1 MRHFATIIL
10 IIGCW
15 IQSVAQPVCHVQR
28 YDNSTNTEQW
38 HVTQIL
44 QDAQG
49 MIWMSTWNGLSRFD
63 GRYFRCFK
71 SQPGDGC
78 DMPTDRIRDIWLDGD
93 GNIGCMVDEQA
104 FTFNVRSC
112 RFMRSNTAKRG
123 RANSVFMG
131 NGKVFKHTD
140 DNGTRWMLDNNGRL
154 QYVDNVSGKTVDYP
168 LGASFQ
174 GIRFCMVDRQRN
186 LWVVDKYCIYK
197 LCFDNRPA
205 KRLQQEKATQVRC
218 MKVDSKRR
226 CWVTTRDDATVRL
239 LDSNGRPM
247 GYLGRDGALHDDY
260 TVFGSPIY
268 CVTESRDGT
277 IYFGSKPDG
286 LFQLRER
293 TAGRGFD
300 IRAIGGLNCNN
311 VYDIKEDRQG
321 RLWVATLGGGINCV
335 ANPRADKPI
344 VAHRGNALK
353 LYPRT
358 TCGKV
363 RFLHITNNDLLL
375 AATTEGLLVASI
387 SANDSHLPS
396 MSFKRHVREAK
407 RYSSLSCSATMDIA
421 EDNRHRLF
429 VSTESG
435 GVDMLTSENLLA
447 DSLTFKH
454 FNHNNGMPTDVTL
467 STTSVGNRLLV
478 VCNNQ
483 IVLLN
488 ADNGQCEAFDSHF
501 FRSPVFFS
509 DARPTAMPNGQWLFG
524 LQDGAFAISYKDL
537 RKRNSVPPLAVTA
550 VAVQNQQ
557 PSKAVGLID
566 SLVLGSD
573 ERSVTV
579 YFAALDYRDANAISY
594 AFRLLGNDNDAQWN
608 DVGRNA
614 SVTLLDLAPGTYR
627 LQLRSTNADGV
638 WVDNSRT
645 LTIVVTPKWY
655 ETTWAMALFAALAVV
670 LAATVVYTFFYIRR
684 IKQQRRETLDAYL
697 ALLSKEEERHDVEDR
712 PQVSAED
719 DMMMK
724 RVTAFVEQHIADAD
738 INIGDIAAAAATS
751 RSGLQRRMR
760 QLMGITPLEFLREAR
775 IKRACTLLTQ
785 TEGNVSEVAFRC
797 GFSDPKYF
805 SRCFKASVGCSPTEY
820 KERSGQ

>member
-1 MRHFATIIL
+1 MITL
-10 IIGCW
+10 VCW
-15 IQSVAQPVCHVQR
+15 LHSAAQPVCHVER

-49 MIWMSTWNGLSRFD
+49 MIWMATWNGLSRFD

-78 DMPTDRIRDIWLDGD
+78 DMPTDRIRDIWLDAN
-93 GNIGCMVDEQA
+93 GNIGCMVDEQT
-104 FTFNVRSC
+104 FTFDVRTC
-112 RFMRSNTAKRG
+112 RFKRSDTAQRG

-131 NGKVFKHTD
+131 KGKAFALTD
-140 DNGTRWMLDNNGRL
+140 DNGTRWTLDTNGQLRYL
-154 QYVDNVSGKTVDYP
+154 DGSSGAYVDYP
-168 LGASFQ
+168 LDISFR
-174 GIRFCMVDRQRN
+174 GIRFCMADRQHN
-186 LWVVDKYCIYK
+186 LWIVDKYCIYK
-197 LCFDNRPA
+197 LCFDKCPA
-205 KRLQQEKATQVRC
+205 KRLEQQKPSQVRC
-218 MKVDSKRR
+218 MTVDSKRR

-239 LDSNGRPM
+239 LDENGQLT
-247 GYLGRDGALHDDY
+247 GYLGPDGALHNDY

-277 IYFGSKPDG
+277 IYLGSKPDG

-293 TAGRGFD
+293 AQGKGFD
-300 IRAIGGLNCNN
+300 IRVVGGLNCNN

-335 ANPRADKPI
+335 TNPRADKPT
-344 VAHRGNALK
+344 VAHRDNVLR
-353 LYPRT
+353 LYPHKV
-358 TCGKV
+358 CGKV
-363 RFLHITNNDLLL
+363 RFVHITDDGLLL
-375 AATTEGLLVASI
+375 AATTEGLLVASL
-387 SANDSHLPS
+387 ATDNSHLSS
-396 MSFKRHVREAK
+396 MSFKRHVREPK
-407 RYSSLSCSATMDIA
+407 RYAGLSCSATMDIA

-435 GVDMLTSENLLA
+435 GVDMITSENLLA
-447 DSLTFKH
+447 DRLTFKH
-454 FNHNNGMPTDVTL
+454 FNQSNGMPTDVTL
-467 STTSVGNRLLV
+467 SATAIGNNLLV

-488 ADNGQCEAFDSHF
+488 PDNGQCEAFDSHF

-509 DARPTAMPNGQWLFG
+509 DARPTLLPNQQWVFG
-524 LQDGAFAISYKDL
+524 LQDGAFTIGRDDL
-537 RKRNSVPPLAVTA
+537 RKRNFVPPLAITA
-550 VAVQNQQ
+550 IAVQNQQ
-557 PSKAVGLID
+557 PSKAVGQID
-566 SLVLGSD
+566 SLVLSAN
-573 ERSVTV
+573 ERSATV
-579 YFAALDYRDANAISY
+579 YFAALDYRDANAIDY
-594 AFRLLGNDNDAQWN
+594 AFRLLGRDNDAQWN
-608 DVGRNA
+608 NVGRNA
-614 SVTLLDLAPGTYR
+614 SVTLLDLAPGTYH

-638 WVDNSRT
+638 WVDNCRT

-655 ETTWAMALFAALAVV
+655 ETTWATALFVALAVMF
-670 LAATVVYTFFYIRR
+670 AAMVVYTCLYIRR
-684 IKQQRRETLDAYL
+684 IKRQRRETLDAYL
-697 ALLSKEEERHDVEDR
+697 ALLNKEERQDSVEER

-738 INIGDIAAAAATS
+738 ISIGDIAAAAATS

-760 QLMGITPLEFLREAR
+760 QLLGITPLEFLREAR

-785 TEGNVSEVAFRC
+785 TDDNVSEVAFRC

-820 KERSGQ
+820 KERRGR